1 MIDKDY
7 KFEIEVVTKKL
18 NPNSRKIFDEIVLA
32 KKNKMWATV
41 IVFSLT
47 ILDNIFHQEDT
58 SDMIDGI
65 ELNSLKYSKE
75 INWLRKKRNLI
86 LHFENGLEDKNL
98 IFLNNYDLKKDS
110 FRAYSILFKSLMKIY
125 KNETI

>member
-98 IFLNNYDLKKDS
+98 IFLNNDDLKKDS

-125 KNETI
+125 KN

>member
-1 MIDKDY
+1 MIDKEY
-7 KFEIEVVTKKL
+7 KFEIEVITQKL
-18 NPNSRKIFDEIVLA
+18 NPNSRKIFHEIVLA

-47 ILDNIFHQEDT
+47 ILDNIFHQEDM

-65 ELNSLKYSKE
+65 ELNNLKYSKE
-75 INWLRKKRNLI
+75 INWLRKKRNSI

-98 IFLNNYDLKKDS
+98 IFLNDNDLKKDS

-125 KNETI
+125 KN

>member
-1 MIDKDY
+1 MIYKEY

-47 ILDNIFHQEDT
+47 ILDNIFHQEDM
-58 SDMIDGI
+58 SNMIDGI

-86 LHFENGLEDKNL
+86 LHYENGFEDKNL
-98 IFLNNYDLKKDS
+98 IFLNNHDLKKDS
-110 FRAYSILFKSLMKIY
+110 LKAYNILCKSLVKIF
-125 KNETI
+125 KN

>member
-110 FRAYSILFKSLMKIY
+110 FRAYNILFKSLMKIY

>member
-1 MIDKDY
+1 MIDKEY
-7 KFEIEVVTKKL
+7 KFEIDVVTKNL
-18 NPNSRKIFDEIVLA
+18 NSNSRKIFDEIVLA

-98 IFLNNYDLKKDS
+98 IFLNNDDLKKDS

-125 KNETI
+125 KN

>member
-47 ILDNIFHQEDT
+47 ILDNIFHQEET

-98 IFLNNYDLKKDS
+98 IFLNNDDLKKDS

-125 KNETI
+125 KN

>member
-1 MIDKDY
+1 MIDKEY
-7 KFEIEVVTKKL
+7 KFEIEVITQKL
-18 NPNSRKIFDEIVLA
+18 NPNSRKIFNEIVLA

-47 ILDNIFHQEDT
+47 ILDNIFHQEDM

-75 INWLRKKRNLI
+75 INWLRKKRNSI

-98 IFLNNYDLKKDS
+98 IFLNDNDLKKDS

-125 KNETI
+125 KN